1 MDLEKSIRQLKEE
14 KKRIE
19 KAIAVLEEI
28 LAKGPE
34 ATLVPPAK
42 RRGRKGMS
50 EAEREEVSR
59 RMKQYWRKRRQQK
72 AKE

>member
-1 MDLEKSIRQLKEE
+1 MDLEKSIKQLIEE

-19 KAIAVLEEI
+19 KAIAVLESI

-34 ATLVPPAK
+34 ASPATPAK
-42 RRGRKGMS
+42 KRGRKGMS
-50 EAEREEVSR
+50 ESEREEVSR

-72 AKE
+72 SKD